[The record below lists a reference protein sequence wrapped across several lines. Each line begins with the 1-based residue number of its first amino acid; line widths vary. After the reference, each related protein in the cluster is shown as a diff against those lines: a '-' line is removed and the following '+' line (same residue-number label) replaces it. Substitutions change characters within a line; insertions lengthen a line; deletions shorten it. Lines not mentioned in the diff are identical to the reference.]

1 MSDIPL
7 TVWWLIPVLPI
18 ALAVA
23 WNDMARMKIPNGLV
37 YALAFTYILTG
48 ALVLPIDA
56 YLWRYGHLLAD
67 LAAGIVL
74 NAAGVFGAGDA
85 KFAAAAAPFV
95 ALQDLSTILYLFAAC
110 LIAGYVAHR
119 MVKHSPLRR
128 LVPEWASWTAGKR
141 FPMGLPLAMTLL
153 VYLALPLLARI

>member
-1 MSDIPL
+1 MSQIPL

-56 YLWRYGHLLAD
+56 YLDQG
-67 LAAGIVL
+67 
-74 NAAGVFGAGDA
+74 
-85 KFAAAAAPFV
+85 FAAW
-95 ALQDLSTILYLFAAC
+95 L
-110 LIAGYVAHR
+110 
-119 MVKHSPLRR
+119 KRR
-128 LVPEWASWTAGKR
+128 VSQQP
-141 FPMGLPLAMTLL
+141 
-153 VYLALPLLARI
+153 

>member
-1 MSDIPL
+1 MTS
-7 TVWWLIPVLPI
+7 
-18 ALAVA
+18 
-23 WNDMARMKIPNGLV
+23 
-37 YALAFTYILTG
+37 
-48 ALVLPIDA
+48 
-56 YLWRYGHLLAD
+56 
-67 LAAGIVL
+67 
-74 NAAGVFGAGDA
+74 
-85 KFAAAAAPFV
+85 FAAAAAPFV